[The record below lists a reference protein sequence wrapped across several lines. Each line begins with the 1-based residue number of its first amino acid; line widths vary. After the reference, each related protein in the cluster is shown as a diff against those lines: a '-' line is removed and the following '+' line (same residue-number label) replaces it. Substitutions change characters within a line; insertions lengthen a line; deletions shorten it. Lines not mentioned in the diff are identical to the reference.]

1 MRTTFEALGL
11 SPDLVEA
18 LNTAGITHPFPIQS
32 LTIADAL
39 AGRDVCGK
47 AKTGSGKTLAFGLPL
62 LERTPS
68 GEPGKPTALVLV
80 PTRELAVQV
89 NDVLAPLG
97 KERGVRLG
105 LGYGGQAPRRPG
117 RALHD

>member
-39 AGRDVCGK
+39 GITATHRRSLNAGR
-47 AKTGSGKTLAFGLPL
+47 
-62 LERTPS
+62 
-68 GEPGKPTALVLV
+68 VLV
-80 PTRELAVQV
+80 SDL
-89 NDVLAPLG
+89 DG
-97 KERGVRLG
+97 
-105 LGYGGQAPRRPG
+105 
-117 RALHD
+117 